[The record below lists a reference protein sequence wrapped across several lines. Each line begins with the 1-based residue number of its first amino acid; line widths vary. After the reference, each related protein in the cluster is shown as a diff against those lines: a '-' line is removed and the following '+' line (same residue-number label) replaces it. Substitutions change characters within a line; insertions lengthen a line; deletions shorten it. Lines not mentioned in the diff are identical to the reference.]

1 MTAYM
6 FQIQHKATTGRYYCK
21 VINAETRQVV
31 YVTKGNHRSAE
42 PAQVEARRALS
53 LAYQLRQV
61 IR

>member
-1 MTAYM
+1 MTAYT
-6 FQIQHKATTGRYYCK
+6 FEVKHKATTGRYYCK
-21 VINAETRQVV
+21 VIDGETRQVV

-53 LAYQLRQV
+53 LAYELRRV